1 MQESFLVTTP
11 IYYVNDIPH
20 IGHAYTTV
28 AADVLARYYRMAGYN
43 VFFLTGTDEHGQKVQ
58 EAALERNISPQEHC
72 DQMVVRFQDLW
83 KKFNIS
89 NDDFI
94 RTTEERH
101 KTVVQKIL
109 TQLYE
114 KGDIYQTS
122 YEGWYCVPD
131 ERFWT
136 EKDLS
141 EGCCPEC
148 GRPVQ
153 QIQES
158 NYFFRMSTYHKW
170 LIQYIEDHD
179 HFILPKTR
187 RNEILGFLRQPLEDL
202 CISRPHKRLSWG
214 IPLPFDSDYVTYVWF
229 DALINYVSIPGYLKD
244 NAAFSALW
252 SNAVHLI
259 GKDIL
264 TTHSVYWPT
273 MLKAMGLTPPRTV
286 FAHGWWTVEGK
297 KMSKSVGN
305 VVEPNMLIEKYG
317 TDAIR
322 FFLLREGTFG
332 LDCDFSHTA
341 LIHRINS
348 DLANDLGNLFNRIL
362 AMTFKYFEGR
372 VPKPSTPEGIDERLR
387 ETALKVTQE
396 LDTYMGEIAL
406 HKSLD
411 AIWKLVS
418 MTNKYIDETTP
429 WSLAR
434 DTSRQ
439 DRLATVIYSMLESLR
454 FIALFLSPFI
464 PSSAEAMWQALGI
477 DQPLS
482 QQSTANTQ
490 QWGQLVEGTTLKK
503 IPPLFPRIEEKST
516 PDK

>member
-20 IGHAYTTV
+20 IGHAYTTI
-28 AADVLARYYRMAGYN
+28 AADVLARYYRMAEYK

-58 EAALERNISPQEHC
+58 EAAQEKNISPQEHC
-72 DQMVVRFQDLW
+72 DQMVVRFQNLW

-89 NDDFI
+89 NDDFV

-136 EKDLS
+136 EKDLN
-141 EGCCPEC
+141 EGLCPEC

-158 NYFFRMSTYHKW
+158 NYFFRMSTYQEW
-170 LIQYIEDHD
+170 LIEYIEEHD

-187 RNEILGFLRQPLEDL
+187 RNEIRGFLRQPLGDL
-202 CISRPHKRLSWG
+202 CISRPRKRLSWG
-214 IPLPFDSDYVTYVWF
+214 IPLPFNSDYVTYVWF
-229 DALINYVSIPGYLKD
+229 DALINYVSIPGYLRD
-244 NAAFSALW
+244 NEVFSPLW
-252 SNAVHLI
+252 KNAVHLI

-264 TTHSVYWPT
+264 TTHTVYWPT
-273 MLKAMGLTPPRTV
+273 MLKALGLSPPRTV
-286 FAHGWWTVEGK
+286 FAHGWWTVEGQ
-297 KMSKSVGN
+297 KMSKSLRN
-305 VVEPNMLIEKYG
+305 VVEPNMLIDKYG
-317 TDAIR
+317 ADAIR

-332 LDCDFSHTA
+332 VDSDFSHTA

-348 DLANDLGNLFNRIL
+348 ELANDLGNLFNRIL
-362 AMTFKYFEGR
+362 AMTFKYFKGS

-387 ETALKVTQE
+387 ETALQAAQKV
-396 LDTYMGEIAL
+396 DTHMGEIAF

-434 DTSRQ
+434 NTGGKE
-439 DRLATVIYSMLESLR
+439 RLASVMYAMLESLR
-454 FIALFLSPFI
+454 FITLLLSPFI
-464 PSSAEAMWQALGI
+464 PSSAEAMWKALGNN
-477 DQPLS
+477 QTLS
-482 QQSTANTQ
+482 QENTSSIKE
-490 QWGQLVEGTTLKK
+490 WGKTVEGTNITK
-503 IPPLFPRIEEKST
+503 IPPLFPRIEE
-516 PDK
+516 

>member
-1 MQESFLVTTP
+1 MQENLLVTTP

-20 IGHAYTTV
+20 IGHAYTTI

-58 EAALERNISPQEHC
+58 EAAQERNISPQEHC
-72 DQMVVRFQDLW
+72 DQMVVHFQDLW

-114 KGDIYQTS
+114 KGDIYQKS

-187 RNEILGFLRQPLEDL
+187 RNEILGFLRQPLADL

-229 DALINYVSIPGYLKD
+229 DALINYVSIPGYLTD
-244 NAAFSALW
+244 NEHFPACGTMPFISLAKIFSQPTAFTGQPCLRQWAF
-252 SNAVHLI
+252 
-259 GKDIL
+259 
-264 TTHSVYWPT
+264 
-273 MLKAMGLTPPRTV
+273 TPPRTV

-297 KMSKSVGN
+297 KMSKSLRN
-305 VVEPNMLIEKYG
+305 VVEPNMLIDKYG

-348 DLANDLGNLFNRIL
+348 DLANDLGNLFNRSL
-362 AMTFKYFEGR
+362 AMTFKYFKGR
-372 VPKPSTPEGIDERLR
+372 VPQPSTLEAIDERLR
-387 ETALKVTQE
+387 ETALKVKNE
-396 LDTYMGEIAL
+396 VDIHMERLL
-406 HKSLD
+406 F
-411 AIWKLVS
+411 
-418 MTNKYIDETTP
+418 TNH
-429 WSLAR
+429 L
-434 DTSRQ
+434 
-439 DRLATVIYSMLESLR
+439 M
-454 FIALFLSPFI
+454 
-464 PSSAEAMWQALGI
+464 
-477 DQPLS
+477 
-482 QQSTANTQ
+482 QSGN
-490 QWGQLVEGTTLKK
+490 W
-503 IPPLFPRIEEKST
+503 
-516 PDK
+516 